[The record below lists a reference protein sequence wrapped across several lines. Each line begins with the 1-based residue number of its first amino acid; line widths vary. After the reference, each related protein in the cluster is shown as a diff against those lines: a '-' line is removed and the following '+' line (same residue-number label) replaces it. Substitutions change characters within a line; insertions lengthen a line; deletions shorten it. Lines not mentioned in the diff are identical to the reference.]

1 MKTTITRRQFATG
14 LGVSA
19 IAATAGTA
27 VVSALHATRVP
38 QGSLHADAATSRH
51 LAAGTGQGGWK
62 SAATGN
68 VFGKPGFGT
77 LPG

>member
-1 MKTTITRRQFATG
+1 MKTTITRRKFAAG

-38 QGSLHADAATSRH
+38 QGILHADAATSRH
-51 LAAGTGQGGWK
+51 LAA
-62 SAATGN
+62 
-68 VFGKPGFGT
+68 
-77 LPG
+77 